1 MDIVK
6 IVVLGLISV
15 ILTTVLKQQKQ
26 ELSLQ
31 LSIVAGL
38 IIFLMVIDKIPPILK
53 VLENLADKAGIELIY
68 FSILLKIIGIS
79 YITEFGAQVC
89 RDAGEVSIATK
100 IELGGKILI
109 FLQAIPIVLALLEL
123 LLSIMQ

>member
-1 MDIVK
+1 MDIIK

-15 ILTTVLKQQKQ
+15 ILITILKNQKQ

-31 LSIVAGL
+31 LSVVAGL
-38 IIFLMVIDKIPPILK
+38 IIFLIIIDKIPPILR

-79 YITEFGAQVC
+79 YITEFGAQIC